1 MLSADILSGEFQ
13 QQLMDYTSDQMP
25 GRDLLT
31 ASATAVKKLSGRKD
45 IGGAYIGRDGFYFD
59 KKLDKDMNF
68 KRYERNLKKI
78 ENIALKYSDK
88 TVTAMLVPES
98 GDIYSGKLPVNAQ
111 LFNDAAMYDTA
122 GSILKNCRV
131 IDLRDVLKSKKG
143 DLLYYRTDH
152 HWTLDGAYA
161 GYEAFTGKKCSYDTI
176 EVCDDFLGTLYS
188 KVLDKSAVKKVSEG
202 GSLDTIKIP
211 VLTGK
216 VKVTADGRDIG
227 MFDMNALKEKDKYRV
242 FFGGNYGITD
252 IKSGSNDRK
261 LVVVKDSFAN
271 CFVPLLTED
280 YGEIV
285 MIDMRYFSGNI
296 DMIAKDADEI
306 LFLYELSNFAED
318 SNIAKLGM

>member
-1 MLSADILSGEFQ
+1 MVNIWVVETLKHICRKLL
-13 QQLMDYTSDQMP
+13 QLLHREVECLHELVVLY
-25 GRDLLT
+25 LLDVWT
-31 ASATAVKKLSGRKD
+31 YNRIVEGVAHDV
-45 IGGAYIGRDGFYFD
+45 
-59 KKLDKDMNF
+59 
-68 KRYERNLKKI
+68 
-78 ENIALKYSDK
+78 
-88 TVTAMLVPES
+88 
-98 GDIYSGKLPVNAQ
+98 
-111 LFNDAAMYDTA
+111 DT
-122 GSILKNCRV
+122 R
-131 IDLRDVLKSKKG
+131 
-143 DLLYYRTDH
+143 
-152 HWTLDGAYA
+152 
-161 GYEAFTGKKCSYDTI
+161 

-296 DMIAKDADEI
+296 DMIAGAADEI
-306 LFLYELSNFAED
+306 LFLYELSNFAGD